1 MLGPKIFYLAIN
13 KTDSAFSII
22 LKTKEIRYKEIN
34 INESQILLNLFAFTY
49 NSTTICVILQL
60 SQFLERR
67 LKNVKYEI
75 KSCRREAL
83 KMDV

>member
-49 NSTTICVILQL
+49 NSTIICVILQL
-60 SQFLERR
+60 S
-67 LKNVKYEI
+67 
-75 KSCRREAL
+75 
-83 KMDV
+83 

>member
-13 KTDSAFSII
+13 KTDSGFSII

-49 NSTTICVILQL
+49 NSTIICVILQL
-60 SQFLERR
+60 S
-67 LKNVKYEI
+67 
-75 KSCRREAL
+75 
-83 KMDV
+83 

>member
-49 NSTTICVILQL
+49 NSTIICVILQL
-60 SQFLERR
+60 SQFFERR

>member
-13 KTDSAFSII
+13 KTDSTFSII

-49 NSTTICVILQL
+49 NSTIICVILQL

>member
-22 LKTKEIRYKEIN
+22 LKMKEIRYKEIN

-49 NSTTICVILQL
+49 NSTIICVILQL

-67 LKNVKYEI
+67 RKNVKYEI

>member
-34 INESQILLNLFAFTY
+34 INESQIILNLFAFTY
-49 NSTTICVILQL
+49 NSTIICVILQL

-67 LKNVKYEI
+67 LKNVKYET

>member
-22 LKTKEIRYKEIN
+22 LKMKEIRYKEIN

-60 SQFLERR
+60 S
-67 LKNVKYEI
+67 
-75 KSCRREAL
+75 
-83 KMDV
+83 